1 MSPRVSTVLRTRRVS
16 TTATRRLSPA
26 LALVLG
32 LSSSIATPAA
42 AQTAAA
48 EVPVTREYY
57 SDERGA
63 LRGYSRAVVTTGGST
78 AWLAGQTTLVD
89 AQGNSIAGNFEAQ
102 TREIFRLLGEHLTEL
117 GGSLADIVTMTVY
130 MTDVRNADR
139 FVEIRR
145 EHFPEGRYPS
155 SAVIGVVGFS
165 RPGVVIEVK
174 ATAVIGQEAG
184 DP

>member
-1 MSPRVSTVLRTRRVS
+1 MTTFTCPPGTPRAICPVTC
-16 TTATRRLSPA
+16 
-26 LALVLG
+26 LALGFAWSLCA
-32 LSSSIATPAA
+32 IPAA
-42 AQTAAA
+42 EAQDAAN
-48 EVPVTREYY
+48 VPLSRQHH
-57 SDERGA
+57 SDERGL

-78 AWLAGQTTLVD
+78 VWLAGQTTLED

-102 TREIFRLLGEHLTEL
+102 TREIFRLIGTHLAEL
-117 GGSLADIVTMTVY
+117 GGAITDVVTMTVY

-145 EHFPEGRYPS
+145 EYFPEGRYPS

-174 ATAVIGQEAG
+174 ATAVIGLQAE
-184 DP
+184 